1 VSSQSRFDS
10 GAGASEPHTDP
21 TLRAITDQE
30 LPPLWDPRVPELDDK
45 TLAQLLAELDGDDEP
60 IRYRRRRAAPAAD
73 AAGGSPTPQAAPPP
87 AAYAPPPS
95 VEATHETPI
104 VPAQPRGQRH
114 ATPTPGHTRPQRFG
128 PPPSAPRRPDRTH
141 PEFSAAGPV
150 IHSSFGDFRPPVKPV
165 RDEQGLTGL
174 TRRSRTRL
182 GSLVFTLVF
191 VAIFL
196 VIVIETLVSLL
207 GAGVGP

>member
-1 VSSQSRFDS
+1 VSSESRFDS
-10 GAGASEPHTDP
+10 DAGASEPHTDP

-30 LPPLWDPRVPELDDK
+30 LPPLWDPRVPELDDR

-60 IRYRRRRAAPAAD
+60 TRYRRRRATPAAD
-73 AAGGSPTPQAAPPP
+73 AAGGSSTPRAAPPP
-87 AAYAPPPS
+87 TAYTPPPS
-95 VEATHETPI
+95 AEATQETPI
-104 VPAQPRGQRH
+104 VPAQPRGQGH
-114 ATPTPGHTRPQRFG
+114 ASPTPRHPSPQRFG
-128 PPPSAPRRPDRTH
+128 PPPSAPRRPDH
-141 PEFSAAGPV
+141 PHLELSAAGPV

-207 GAGVGP
+207 SAGVSP